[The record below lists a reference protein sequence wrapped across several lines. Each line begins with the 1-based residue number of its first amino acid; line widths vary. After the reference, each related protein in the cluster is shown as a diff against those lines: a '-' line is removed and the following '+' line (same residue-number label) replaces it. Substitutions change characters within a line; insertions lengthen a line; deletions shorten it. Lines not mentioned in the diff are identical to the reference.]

1 MIDRRNVDRDIRPYE
16 KIVAEIRAINLEDIP
31 DQKLRLMSDALA
43 LQAKS
48 GIRPDELMV
57 NAFALVNEAVK
68 RTLKL
73 KPFDVQLVAA
83 IAMFAGTIIEL
94 PTGEGKTLVAVFT
107 AYLCALTGKGVH
119 ILTFNDYLAHRDAEW
134 MKPIYTFL
142 GISVGYVQD
151 GMNASER
158 KDAYNA
164 DVTYVTAKEAGFDY
178 LRGFLAYEPEKVV
191 QRPFHLAIIDEADS
205 ILIDE
210 ARIPLVIAGDT
221 TVKIEFDVNLYQMV
235 CSLNATQHYD
245 FDEYANNI
253 FLTDHG
259 ATKMEQLL
267 GIDNLF
273 SEEHLDTLAKINLIL
288 QAKELLKKDIDYIIK
303 NGDIELVDEFTGR
316 VVKNRQWNDGLHAAV
331 EIKEGLKP
339 KNRGMVMDSITLQNF
354 IRLYPNICG
363 MTGTACSA
371 APELFEF
378 YDLTVVV
385 IPTNQPCIRIDQDDL
400 VFTHKESKYRAI
412 VAEILKYNRIGRPI
426 LVGTSSVEESETIS
440 TLIKEIG
447 IDCQILNAKNDEHEA
462 AIIANAGKPYHVTI
476 STNMAGRGVD
486 IRLGGD
492 DAAEYDEVAALG
504 GLYVIGT
511 NRHDSI
517 RIDNQL
523 RGRAGRQGDPGE
535 SRFFIS
541 FEDDLI
547 QKYKIKEALPFKY
560 RKLKTYTPIDDKKVN
575 KAIIHTQNIVEG
587 QRFEAKKTLTK
598 YSFVVEDQRKIVH
611 KKREDILTGNI
622 ILSAVKNN
630 LPDQYERFLSTFGK
644 DELTRMER
652 KIGLYVFNQCWADY
666 LLYVDNILDGV
677 QLVSMGKGDPVLSY
691 NKSLIDGFEDFREQI
706 ATEMLATIKSLVDL
720 MDKGQP
726 IDLDELGIKGPA
738 STRTYMVTDGTDQLG
753 ALLGISEIAAGV
765 AAAPLYLTSMIFE
778 KWFKKKGNNEN

>member
-1 MIDRRNVDRDIRPYE
+1 MINNRNIDKDIRPYQ
-16 KIVAEIRAINLEDIP
+16 KTLAEVRAINLEDI
-31 DQKLRLMSDALA
+31 DNNKLRLMSDALI

-48 GIRPDELMV
+48 GENLDSLMV
-57 NAFALVNEAVK
+57 EAFALVNEAIK
-68 RTLKL
+68 RTLGL
-73 KPFDVQLVAA
+73 IPFDVQIIAA
-83 IAMFAGTIIEL
+83 AAMYAGTIIEL

-107 AYLCALTGKGVH
+107 AYLGALSGKGVH
-119 ILTFNDYLAHRDAEW
+119 VLTFNDYLAHRDALW
-134 MKPIYTFL
+134 MKPIYDFL
-142 GISVGYVQD
+142 GISVGYIQD
-151 GMNASER
+151 SMDSSAR
-158 KDAYNA
+158 LDAYNA

-178 LRGFLAYEPEKVV
+178 LRGFLAYEPENVV
-191 QRPFHLAIIDEADS
+191 QGKFNLAIIDEADS

-221 TVKIEFDVNLYQMV
+221 AVPVEIDMNLYNMV
-235 CSLNATQHYD
+235 CSLVSEQHYA

-253 FLTDHG
+253 FLTDRG
-259 ATKMEQLL
+259 ASKMEELL
-267 GIDNLF
+267 ECDNLF
-273 SEEHLDTLAKINLIL
+273 SEENLSTLTKINIIL

-303 NGDIELVDEFTGR
+303 NGEIELVDEFTGR

-339 KNRGMVMDSITLQNF
+339 KNRGMVLDSITLQNF

-363 MTGTACSA
+363 MTGTASSA

-378 YDLTVVV
+378 YDLSVVV

-400 VFTHKESKYRAI
+400 VYTHKEA
-412 VAEILKYNRIGRPI
+412 KYNAIAKEIKKYNQIGRPI
-426 LVGTSSVEESETIS
+426 LVGTSSVEESEI
-440 TLIKEIG
+440 IANMVKDEG

-462 AIIANAGKPYHVTI
+462 NIIANAGRPYGVTI

-486 IRLGGD
+486 IRLGGNE
-492 DAAEYDEVAALG
+492 AEEYDKVFALG

-511 NRHDSI
+511 NRHDSV

-547 QKYKIKEALPFKY
+547 MKYKIKEALPPQY
-560 RKLKTYTPIDDKKVN
+560 RKLKRETPIDDKKVN

-587 QRFEAKKTLTK
+587 QRFDAKKTLTK

-611 KKREDILTGNI
+611 KKREDILTGKI
-622 ILSAVKNN
+622 ILSALKNN
-630 LPDQYERFLSTFGK
+630 LPDQYERFLSLFGK
-644 DELTRMER
+644 EELVRMER
-652 KIGLYVFNQCWADY
+652 KIGLYIFNRCWADY

-706 ATEMLATIKSLVDL
+706 EDEMLAAVKSLIDL
-720 MDKGQP
+720 ADKGET
-726 IDLDELGIKGPA
+726 IDLDAMGIKGPA
-738 STRTYMVTDGTDQLG
+738 STRTYMVTDGTDPLG
-753 ALLGISEIAAGV
+753 SILGISEIAAGI
-765 AAAPLYLTSMIFE
+765 AAAPLFLTSMVFG
-778 KWFKKKGNNEN
+778 KWFKKKEEE